1 MRRTR
6 RSELLL
12 VSLLVLAIVAAACA
26 GGGDGDEAKERASS
40 TTPERVVEGGTL
52 VVGADEQP
60 DCADWIASCAGRA
73 WGAYMMSQHVMPRAF
88 DVLPDA
94 RQVPSVLLAGE
105 PQLEAGPPQKVTYK
119 INPEAIWSD
128 GTAITS
134 ADFKYTWEQIVTS
147 DDIYDKIG
155 YERIENVDDSDP
167 KTAVVTFWQPYADW
181 KDLFGSFFG
190 IYPSHLL
197 AGKDRHAEMKDG
209 NYTWSGGPWI
219 IEAWVKGQEVRLI
232 RNERYWGEQPHLD
245 SVVFRIV
252 PDPATLVSD
261 YTTRRLAAI
270 YPQAHQDLAPLK
282 DQPTTS
288 FKVAEGVFIEGI
300 WLNTSKPPLDSLAVR
315 QALTYATDRDAIVKQ
330 LFGGVKSDIEAIQ
343 SLTSPANKT
352 WYTEAFAKYTPNKA
366 KVDVLMETDG
376 WARGADEK
384 WAKNGQK
391 ATLTITSTAGNR
403 RRELMERM
411 LEDQWEAAGFDVTP
425 PVNQSTEVLVNEL
438 LPRGEFQLTISALF
452 PQSPTPAQ
460 CMNFCSQAIPSE
472 ANNFSGSNWWRI
484 NDPSLDEPWTQVDTE
499 LDVGK
504 RKALVAKG
512 YEALADLVPVIPIDA
527 FPTITIYNTATL
539 GGPVTDNPVY
549 GMFWNM
555 NKWYCNEGKC

>member
-6 RSELLL
+6 HSELLL
-12 VSLLVLAIVAAACA
+12 VFALVLAVMLAACA
-26 GGGDGDEAKERASS
+26 GDGDEGEPPA

-52 VVGADEQP
+52 VVGADGQP
-60 DCADWIASCAGRA
+60 DCADWIASCAGDA

-88 DVLPDA
+88 DVLSDG
-94 RQVPSVLLAGE
+94 RQAPSALLAGE
-105 PQLEAGPPQKVTYK
+105 PKLEAGPPQKVTYK

-147 DDIYDKIG
+147 DDIYDRIG
-155 YERIENVDDSDP
+155 YERIESVDVSDP

-197 AGKDRHAEMKDG
+197 EGKDRHAAMKDG
-209 NYTWSGGPWI
+209 NYAWSGGPWI
-219 IEAWVKGQEVRLI
+219 IEAWIKGQEVRLI
-232 RNERYWGEQPHLD
+232 RNENYWGEQPHLD
-245 SVVFRIV
+245 RVVFRIV
-252 PDPATLVSD
+252 TDTATLASD
-261 YTTRRLAAI
+261 YTTRQLAAI
-270 YPQAHQDLAPLK
+270 YPQAHHDLAQLK
-282 DQPTTS
+282 GQPTTS
-288 FKVAEGVFIEGI
+288 FTVAEGVFIEGL
-300 WLNTSKPPLDSLAVR
+300 WLNTSKPPLESKAVR

-330 LFGGVKSDIEAIQ
+330 LFGGVKPDIEAIQ

-352 WYTEAFAKYTPNKA
+352 WYTEAFAKYQPNEA
-366 KVDVLMETDG
+366 KVDALMEGDG
-376 WARGADEK
+376 WAKGVDEK

-391 ATLTITSTAGNR
+391 ATLTITSTAGNK
-403 RRELMERM
+403 RRELMGRM
-411 LEDQWEAAGFDVTP
+411 LEAQWEKAGFDVTP
-425 PVNQSTEVLVNEL
+425 PVNQSTEVIVNEL
-438 LPRGEFQLTISALF
+438 LPRGDFQLAISAQF

-460 CMNFCSQAIPSE
+460 CMNFCSKEIPSA

-484 NDPSLDEPWTQVDTE
+484 SDPSLDEPWMQVDTE

-512 YEALADLVPVIPIDA
+512 YEAIAELVPMIPIDA
-527 FPTITIYNTATL
+527 FPTITVYDTAKL
-539 GGPVTDNPVY
+539 GGAISDNPVY

-555 NKWYCNEGKC
+555 NEWYCKEGKC